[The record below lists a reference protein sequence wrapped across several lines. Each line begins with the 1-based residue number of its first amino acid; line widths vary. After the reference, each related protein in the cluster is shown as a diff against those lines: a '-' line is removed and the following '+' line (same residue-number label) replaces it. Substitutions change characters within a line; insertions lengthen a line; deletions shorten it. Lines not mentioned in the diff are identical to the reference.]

1 MIHPDA
7 IIPSF
12 GLKFCRSPKCPHAV
26 ATDDLAPDLEKIIQD
41 SGWPEFLIQR
51 QSPIRH
57 HHQFRAAVS
66 ACPNGCSQ
74 PHIADF
80 GLIGAAHIEV
90 DTGSCSA
97 CGLCVGACAEKAL
110 RLEPGI
116 VLDRALCLGCASCA
130 RVCPT
135 GSLAIGQKGY
145 RVLLGG
151 KLGRHPR
158 LAHELGFLSQA
169 AALAVLRNTL
179 HMFMANYSP
188 GLRLADLVTRMGQEN
203 FNAQVRP

>member
-7 IIPSF
+7 IIPPF
-12 GLKFCRSPKCPHAV
+12 GLKYCRGPKCPHAV
-26 ATDDLAPDLEKIIQD
+26 ATDDPAPDLKKIIRD
-41 SGWPEFLIQR
+41 SGWPEFLAQH

-57 HHQFRAAVS
+57 HHQFRVAVS

-80 GLIGAAHIEV
+80 GLIGTATIEV
-90 DTGSCSA
+90 NGDSCSA
-97 CGLCVGACAEKAL
+97 CDLCVGTCAEKAL

-116 VLDRALCLGCASCA
+116 ALDKTLCLGCAACA

-135 GSLAIGQKGY
+135 GSLAIGRKGY

-158 LAHELGFLSQA
+158 LAHELGFLSPS
-169 AALAVLRNTL
+169 AALAVLRKTL
-179 HMFMANYSP
+179 HLFMSHYSP
-188 GLRLADLVTRMGQEN
+188 GLRLADLVTGMGQEN